1 MRTKHLNKVFVMARV
16 RKMIQKFFS
25 LPSLKTL
32 QLNKEFIMSHHNN
45 IGVAI
50 EERAAK
56 KVALSKDG
64 QSVLVHRPH
73 QHTLPK
79 DEVAT
84 IRNFLVD
91 CGINPEKAA

>member
-1 MRTKHLNKVFVMARV
+1 
-16 RKMIQKFFS
+16 
-25 LPSLKTL
+25 
-32 QLNKEFIMSHHNN
+32 MSHYNN

-64 QSVLVHRPH
+64 QCMLVHRPH
-73 QHTLPK
+73 QHTLLK